1 MGYLAQ
7 HSLFDQ
13 VPSLRA
19 DISLP
24 DYVTCTLDDEED
36 DPAETTVNAWIGP
49 GGTVSSTHTDPR
61 HNLFCQVPSTMVPCA
76 ARSERASIRMF
87 CLITV
92 HDSTPNLFLR
102 WWGRNTCASF
112 REKKRRLCTRA
123 SLPSTTRQPSIL
135 TRRTSGGSLSSRQ
148 REASGPSLGLARV
161 SASEETSSEGTGP
174 QQQHLPF
181 SH

>member
-49 GGTVSSTHTDPR
+49 GGTISSTHTDPR
-61 HNLFCQVPSTMVPCA
+61 HNLFCQVLGTMVPRA
-76 ARSERASIRMF
+76 ARSEGASIRTF
-87 CLITV
+87 CFISV
-92 HDSTPNLFLR
+92 HDPT
-102 WWGRNTCASF
+102 AQ
-112 REKKRRLCTRA
+112 
-123 SLPSTTRQPSIL
+123 SLPQV
-135 TRRTSGGSLSSRQ
+135 GGTKYVCLFPR
-148 REASGPSLGLARV
+148 
-161 SASEETSSEGTGP
+161 EETAAMYPDEPPLDNTSTVDFDAPDLGKFPEFATARGQWTVLGPGEGKCERRNEFRGHRPTTTTP
-174 QQQHLPF
+174 PV
-181 SH
+181 